1 MISVIIPTLD
11 EAHNLPCLL
20 EALAAEPTPHE
31 VIVSDGGSGD
41 DSCAIARSSGVRL
54 IEGPA
59 ARGAQLRRGADEA
72 AGDTFFFLH
81 ADCQIAP
88 GTLAAI
94 ERCLARSPDLIG
106 GNFALLFD
114 GDDGFSEWLNGFY
127 AWFREKGLYYGD
139 SGVFIRRRAYDELG
153 GIPDWPLME
162 DFRFT
167 RLMERHRRAGRGDTI
182 CIADPPLITSSR
194 RFSNKSPAYI
204 FWHWCLIHGLYYAK
218 FPTAKLAEWYYHDRA
233 KWWAAK

>member
-11 EAHNLPCLL
+11 EAHNLPRVL

-31 VIVSDGGSGD
+31 VIVSDGGSAD
-41 DSCAIARSSGVRL
+41 NTCAIARSFGVRL

-59 ARGAQLRRGADEA
+59 ARGAQLRRGADA
-72 AGDTFFFLH
+72 AGGDTFFFLH
-81 ADCQIAP
+81 ADCRIAP
-88 GTLAAI
+88 STLAAI
-94 ERCLARSPDLIG
+94 ERCLSQSSDLIG

-114 GDDGFSEWLNGFY
+114 GGDGFSEWLNGFY

-139 SGVFIRRRAYDELG
+139 SGVFIRRRTYDELG

-167 RLMERHRRAGRGDTI
+167 RLMERYRRAGRGDTI
-182 CIADPPLITSSR
+182 CIADPPLVTSSR

-204 FWHWCLIHGLYYAK
+204 FWHWCLIHGLYYAN
-218 FPTAKLAEWYYHDRA
+218 FPTAKLAAWYYHDRA